1 MPVFSDECYV
11 EFTWSGRG
19 RTILEREPTG
29 VVAVHSLSKR
39 SNLAGL
45 RVGFY
50 AGDPELV
57 HYLQEIRK
65 HVGMMV
71 PGPAQAAG
79 AAALDDDAHVE
90 VQRER
95 YRSRLVRMADV
106 LGNWSGTPV
115 TLPAGAFYLW
125 IPTDDGGVSP
135 SGSPSIGGALVSPG
149 EFYGD
154 DGRSFVRVAV
164 VQPDDRIELVDDR
177 LRSVG

>member
-1 MPVFSDECYV
+1 M
-11 EFTWSGRG
+11 
-19 RTILEREPTG
+19 
-29 VVAVHSLSKR
+29 VAVHSLSKR

-50 AGDPELV
+50 AGDAELV

-79 AAALDDDAHVE
+79 VGRARRRCARRGAARAVPL
-90 VQRER
+90 
-95 YRSRLVRMADV
+95 RLVRMADV

-125 IPTDDGGVSP
+125 IPTDDGWGFAERLAVDW
-135 SGSPSIGGALVSPG
+135 GSARQPG
-149 EFYGD
+149 
-154 DGRSFVRVAV
+154 RV
-164 VQPDDRIELVDDR
+164 LW
-177 LRSVG
+177 